1 MEDVA
6 RHILFFLV
14 GSCCWPLPSFNLM
27 NTQYV
32 FLSSQFFCC
41 NHHVL
46 FFLIP
51 SCYLLFFFF
60 LVWKSY
66 SSTFPF
72 LFSFPCPLLLFTIF
86 FSFFSIF
93 LIRICYSPCSFL
105 FGLELLLIA
114 RSSFLGLKL
123 LFIVFFS
130 SSLFLVLYFAHC
142 LFLLLFSLHGPLML
156 LIMFF
161 FSS

>member
-6 RHILFFLV
+6 HHILLFLV

-51 SCYLLFFFF
+51 SCYLLCFF
-60 LVWKSY
+60 LLS
-66 SSTFPF
+66 
-72 LFSFPCPLLLFTIF
+72 
-86 FSFFSIF
+86 
-93 LIRICYSPCSFL
+93 
-105 FGLELLLIA
+105 
-114 RSSFLGLKL
+114 LKK
-123 LFIVFFS
+123 LFINFS
-130 SSLFLVLYFAHC
+130 LP
-142 LFLLLFSLHGPLML
+142 LLFSLSFVVIHHIL
-156 LIMFF
+156 LFLFYFSSPYLLFSMFFSFWFGAITHRTFF
-161 FSS
+161 FSRFEIVIHCILFFLFILSPLLCSLSLSTPFLSSWSFDVAHHVLLF